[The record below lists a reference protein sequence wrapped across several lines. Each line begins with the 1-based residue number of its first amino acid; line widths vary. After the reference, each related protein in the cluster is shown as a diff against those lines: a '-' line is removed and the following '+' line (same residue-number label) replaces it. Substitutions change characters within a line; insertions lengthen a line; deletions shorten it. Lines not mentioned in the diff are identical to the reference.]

1 MELSSLSILFLFL
14 ISILVLFSS
23 RSWRHTKR
31 QPPGPWGFPFIGSIH
46 HMLHSQPY
54 IALRDLAKKS
64 GPVMYL
70 RLGEVD
76 HVVISSPAAAQEV
89 LQAKDLNF
97 ASRPSLLVTEIIAYN
112 NVDIAF
118 APYGPY
124 WRMLRKICTLEL
136 LSTRK
141 VRQFAPIRDSE
152 TMSLIGKI
160 RDSAGEPVNL
170 SKLLTSSANSI
181 TSLATFGGRC
191 SEERKEQFLSSMAV
205 ITEHGSGFCVSDLFP
220 SLWFVDTVIGTRCRV
235 WRAQQQVEELLDK
248 IITESEARRNE
259 RKVRD
264 APEQDRQGETDILSV
279 LLRIRDE
286 GEPEFPINTTNI
298 KAVIMVLI
306 TPSLYEI
313 SLCNLS

>member
-1 MELSSLSILFLFL
+1 M
-14 ISILVLFSS
+14 
-23 RSWRHTKR
+23 
-31 QPPGPWGFPFIGSIH
+31 
-46 HMLHSQPY
+46 
-54 IALRDLAKKS
+54 A
-64 GPVMYL
+64 
-70 RLGEVD
+70 GEVD